1 MSSDSNETGY
11 GSPPKQH
18 QFKKGQSGNPRGRPK
33 RSLNRKT
40 KLQQS
45 LNDLVLAEADR
56 RISVREG
63 DSAREMSVQEALVRS
78 MAVSAIKGD
87 RFFAKLYQQMLA
99 TAQKER
105 GEQQQCLFEAACEY
119 KWGWEKE
126 FARCEKEGLPQPEPL
141 PHPNDIRID
150 FAAGAVSFVG
160 PITEEQKQAVEDLA
174 KFLDRRIEQF
184 EDPDRLTTCS
194 PQLRRK
200 LRKRQLA
207 RIEKFNAVLPP
218 RLKRTWNVPSD

>member
-99 TAQKER
+99 TAQ
-105 GEQQQCLFEAACEY
+105 
-119 KWGWEKE
+119 
-126 FARCEKEGLPQPEPL
+126 
-141 PHPNDIRID
+141 
-150 FAAGAVSFVG
+150 
-160 PITEEQKQAVEDLA
+160 
-174 KFLDRRIEQF
+174 
-184 EDPDRLTTCS
+184 
-194 PQLRRK
+194 
-200 LRKRQLA
+200 
-207 RIEKFNAVLPP
+207 
-218 RLKRTWNVPSD
+218 